1 MIHIEL
7 SEEEK
12 DELLPPL
19 YKVEIIDSE
28 VETLAHQSTINFL
41 PKPNGALNKQVIH
54 GCIKSNV
61 RLTAEDHFQDTR
73 HIVL

>member
-1 MIHIEL
+1 LIHIEL

-19 YKVEIIDSE
+19 YKVEVIDSE

-41 PKPNGALNKQVIH
+41 P
-54 GCIKSNV
+54 
-61 RLTAEDHFQDTR
+61 
-73 HIVL
+73 